1 MLQGTSPLVPP
12 RGCPALDIFIVSQ
25 SSKYRE
31 ETRETRRARHAKM
44 SNVKREVQNCP
55 AGESAIAG
63 AFAPSFI
70 FCCHKNPE
78 DEYALSLNYRKS
90 LNEIMRIHDKIR
102 KSLDGSGEDDD
113 GSKQAGDL

>member
-1 MLQGTSPLVPP
+1 
-12 RGCPALDIFIVSQ
+12 
-25 SSKYRE
+25 
-31 ETRETRRARHAKM
+31 M